1 MVPGMQAHTHDGQRQ
16 APRNRPNIRA
26 RLTGVSQR
34 KSAHCARRGHCKRR
48 AMSETSTA
56 CATVIVSSWSS
67 PRRSRIVRRPSTP
80 TADRTCATVL
90 ERGNGWV
97 LAMLVPPIE
106 AGGPARGCAPAALS
120 RGAVAPPCAP
130 WPSGGVGARSTPTSR
145 RARSP
150 RGVEQGASFWCSRL
164 KNARFRRLA
173 CSLTGHIDPSKAVHI
188 SWSWRRPKPGAG

>member
-1 MVPGMQAHTHDGQRQ
+1 MQAHTHDGQRQ

-34 KSAHCARRGHCKRR
+34 KSAHCARRGHRKRR

-67 PRRSRIVRRPSTP
+67 PRRSRIVRRPPTP

-106 AGGPARGCAPAALS
+106 AGGPARGCAPAALP
-120 RGAVAPPCAP
+120 RGAVAPLCAP
-130 WPSGGVGARSTPTSR
+130 WLSGGVGARSAPTNQ

-150 RGVEQGASFWCSRL
+150 RGVEQGAAFWCARL
-164 KNARFRRLA
+164 KNVHVRLA
-173 CSLTGHIDPSKAVHI
+173 ARLLHGAWFETGSHMRLV
-188 SWSWRRPKPGAG
+188 WRCRDG